1 MPIPGVK
8 AEAFPEVAE
17 RLGVTLPH
25 VWDLASQ
32 DDEVAS
38 TLSIRQVH
46 KLSLFTGLG
55 FGALIGFD
63 TDDSSDPITV
73 DDFCTAIRTRISD
86 AYSGISEFE
95 GMIGWRVEEFL
106 RDPDRLYDV
115 ANWNCLWDLAS
126 SVGIDPVAVLPRETQ
141 QENNSWKATEDS

>member
-1 MPIPGVK
+1 MPGVK
-8 AEAFPEVAE
+8 AEKFPEIAE

-32 DDEVAS
+32 DGEVAS

-46 KLSLFTGLG
+46 KLSLITGLG
-55 FGALIGFD
+55 FDALIGFE

-95 GMIGWRVEEFL
+95 EVIGWRVEEFL
-106 RDPDRLYDV
+106 QDPDRLYDV
-115 ANWNCLWDLAS
+115 ANWDCLRDLAS
-126 SVGIDPVAVLPRETQ
+126 SLGIDPVAVLPRETRQ
-141 QENNSWKATEDS
+141 ANRVPVTDY

>member
-1 MPIPGVK
+1 MPMPGVK
-8 AEAFPEVAE
+8 AEAFPEIAE
-17 RLGVTLPH
+17 RLGVTIPH
-25 VWDLASQ
+25 VWDLSSQ

-46 KLSLFTGLG
+46 ELSLVTGLG
-55 FGALIGFD
+55 FAALIGFD

-86 AYSGISEFE
+86 DYSGISEFE
-95 GMIGWRVEEFL
+95 EVIGWGVDEFL
-106 RDPDRLYDV
+106 KEPSRLYDV
-115 ANWNCLWDLAS
+115 ANWDCLRDLAS

-141 QENNSWKATEDS
+141 QANKP